1 MTQFQPTFTNTHI
14 SVPFLSEVRKVPQGD
29 YYRADKVLPLLKQW
43 PVLYEAAKAGHEQ
56 AFAEAQNAADEIERL
71 RAEVAGLRE
80 CAIDLWMML
89 DDIDTGGDRAKADDV
104 LYRAIAER
112 THRRRFSPKYQVVI
126 DAIDAALAAR
136 KGEA

>member
-1 MTQFQPTFTNTHI
+1 MSTHLDLDD
-14 SVPFLSEVRKVPQGD
+14 VC
-29 YYRADKVLPLLKQW
+29 
-43 PVLYEAAKAGHEQ
+43 AGHPL
-56 AFAEAQNAADEIERL
+56 AQRELAAL

-136 KGEA
+136 TGEA

>member
-1 MTQFQPTFTNTHI
+1 MSTHLDLDD
-14 SVPFLSEVRKVPQGD
+14 VC
-29 YYRADKVLPLLKQW
+29 
-43 PVLYEAAKAGHEQ
+43 AGHPL
-56 AFAEAQNAADEIERL
+56 AQRELAAL

-136 KGEA
+136 KVEA

>member
-1 MTQFQPTFTNTHI
+1 MIDLLLHNLRTIGTHHCDGT
-14 SVPFLSEVRKVPQGD
+14 VGE
-29 YYRADKVLPLLKQW
+29 
-43 PVLYEAAKAGHEQ
+43 E
-56 AFAEAQNAADEIERL
+56 AADEIERL

-136 KGEA
+136 KVEA

>member
-1 MTQFQPTFTNTHI
+1 MSTHLDLDD
-14 SVPFLSEVRKVPQGD
+14 VC
-29 YYRADKVLPLLKQW
+29 
-43 PVLYEAAKAGHEQ
+43 AGHPL
-56 AFAEAQNAADEIERL
+56 AQRELAAL